1 MYLINDL
8 LLIGAILMAPVVLS
22 YIIYKLM
29 DR

>member
-8 LLIGAILMAPVVLS
+8 LLIGAILMSPVVLS
-22 YIIYKLM
+22 FIMYKLM